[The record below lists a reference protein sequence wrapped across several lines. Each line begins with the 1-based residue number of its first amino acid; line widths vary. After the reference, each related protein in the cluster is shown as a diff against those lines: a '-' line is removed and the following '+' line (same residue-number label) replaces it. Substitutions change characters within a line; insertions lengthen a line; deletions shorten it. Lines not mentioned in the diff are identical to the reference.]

1 MNKKTFNGR
10 FTLKFYLRVRGE
22 PLEPI
27 LEKYKISVISKDEAT
42 EFDYVEVARSTDLV
56 FFTKD
61 YADKLTAWYSDGTD
75 GIRKNTL
82 VIDINA
88 QGKPKDF
95 DPEQDTDNA
104 SGVEVD
110 IPQFTTEDYVADK
123 QRNGFGRTLDILL
136 RAIFKKKK

>member
-1 MNKKTFNGR
+1 MNNKTFNGR

-42 EFDYVEVARSTDLV
+42 EFDHVEVTRSTDLV
-56 FFTKD
+56 FFAKD
-61 YADKLTAWYSDGTD
+61 YADKFTAWYSDGSD
-75 GIRKNTL
+75 GMRKNTL

-95 DPEQDTDNA
+95 DPDQNTDNA

-110 IPQFTTEDYVADK
+110 IPPFTTEDYVADK
-123 QRNGFGRTLDILL
+123 QHSGFGRTLDILL